1 MTFFDELAQPGTST
15 IIASAITALVSIQ
28 TLFLKWLIDSF
39 AQLRKDLQT
48 QATTS
53 FQWLMAHEE
62 KDQERH
68 LDNLKRF
75 EAIAVS
81 LALAKSDRAEIATAL
96 RAGNV

>member
-39 AQLRKDLQT
+39 SQFRADLRT
-48 QATTS
+48 QAETT
-53 FQWLMAHEE
+53 FKWLVDHEE

-75 EAIAVS
+75 ETIS
-81 LALAKSDRAEIATAL
+81 IALA
-96 RAGNV
+96 RAGHV